1 MSSSL
6 HNDNK
11 GKDILILDQGP
22 TQGLDDDTLTAE
34 VKYPLNFTQ
43 SERRFVL
50 SLHYNGSDRFLF
62 VDATKIYQFDAK
74 DLEIK
79 KNSLRLGNIWKDF
92 TIDNMRKT
100 RLKES
105 VNFFSV
111 DYRSINTDEI
121 LDIYRNL
128 MKDCYKIMFGII

>member
-34 VKYPLNFTQ
+34 VRYPLNFTQ

-50 SLHYNGSDRFLF
+50 SLHYNGSDSFLF

>member
-50 SLHYNGSDRFLF
+50 SLHYNGSDSFLF
-62 VDATKIYQFDAK
+62 VDATKIYQFNAK

-79 KNSLRLGNIWKDF
+79 KNSLRLGNI
-92 TIDNMRKT
+92 
-100 RLKES
+100 
-105 VNFFSV
+105 
-111 DYRSINTDEI
+111 
-121 LDIYRNL
+121 
-128 MKDCYKIMFGII
+128 

>member
-50 SLHYNGSDRFLF
+50 SLHYNGSDSFLF
-62 VDATKIYQFDAK
+62 VDATKIYQFDVK

>member
-50 SLHYNGSDRFLF
+50 SLHYNGSDSFLF

>member
-43 SERRFVL
+43 SERRFLL
-50 SLHYNGSDRFLF
+50 SLHYNGSDSFLF

-79 KNSLRLGNIWKDF
+79 KNSLRLGNI
-92 TIDNMRKT
+92 
-100 RLKES
+100 
-105 VNFFSV
+105 
-111 DYRSINTDEI
+111 
-121 LDIYRNL
+121 
-128 MKDCYKIMFGII
+128 

>member
-50 SLHYNGSDRFLF
+50 SLHYNGSDSFLF
-62 VDATKIYQFDAK
+62 VDATKIYQFDVK

-79 KNSLRLGNIWKDF
+79 KNSLRLGNI
-92 TIDNMRKT
+92 
-100 RLKES
+100 
-105 VNFFSV
+105 
-111 DYRSINTDEI
+111 
-121 LDIYRNL
+121 
-128 MKDCYKIMFGII
+128 

>member
-1 MSSSL
+1 MSSSV
-6 HNDNK
+6 HVDNK
-11 GKDILILDQGP
+11 EKDILILFEGLL
-22 TQGLDDDTLTAE
+22 QGLDDTILTAE
-34 VKYPLNFTQ
+34 AKYPISFTQ
-43 SERRFVL
+43 WNRRFVL
-50 SLHYNGSDRFLF
+50 SLHYNGSDSFLF

>member
-34 VKYPLNFTQ
+34 VRYPLNFTQ

-50 SLHYNGSDRFLF
+50 SLHYNGSDSFLF

-79 KNSLRLGNIWKDF
+79 KNSLRLGNI
-92 TIDNMRKT
+92 
-100 RLKES
+100 
-105 VNFFSV
+105 
-111 DYRSINTDEI
+111 
-121 LDIYRNL
+121 
-128 MKDCYKIMFGII
+128 

>member
-34 VKYPLNFTQ
+34 VKYPLNFIQ

-50 SLHYNGSDRFLF
+50 SLHYNGSDSFLF

>member
-50 SLHYNGSDRFLF
+50 SLHYNGSDSFLF
-62 VDATKIYQFDAK
+62 VDASKIYQFDAK

-79 KNSLRLGNIWKDF
+79 KNSLRLGNI
-92 TIDNMRKT
+92 
-100 RLKES
+100 
-105 VNFFSV
+105 
-111 DYRSINTDEI
+111 
-121 LDIYRNL
+121 
-128 MKDCYKIMFGII
+128 

>member
-50 SLHYNGSDRFLF
+50 SLHYNGSDSFLF

-128 MKDCYKIMFGII
+128 MKECYKIMFGII

>member
-79 KNSLRLGNIWKDF
+79 KNSLRLGNI
-92 TIDNMRKT
+92 
-100 RLKES
+100 
-105 VNFFSV
+105 
-111 DYRSINTDEI
+111 
-121 LDIYRNL
+121 
-128 MKDCYKIMFGII
+128 